1 MSRQA
6 GSIVSGDFK
15 AAPDIRQSGPAAG
28 GGYVLRVGLKVKAR
42 GTAGPS
48 NPPERTATGLAGRSG
63 RARTCAPR
71 FWRPVLYQLS
81 YTPVGSADP
90 RRFKHRPHP
99 DCKGE
104 AVAGADHMG
113 WLGLVQQP
121 PAVKLAIAN
130 SQFFSDALLGRI
142 VDRGLN
148 RGSHNPLPGVG
159 SGPQLG
165 IGDGDSGRARIDKI
179 GVGDHASAAPDQ
191 DALHRR

>member
-1 MSRQA
+1 
-6 GSIVSGDFK
+6 
-15 AAPDIRQSGPAAG
+15 
-28 GGYVLRVGLKVKAR
+28 
-42 GTAGPS
+42 
-48 NPPERTATGLAGRSG
+48 
-63 RARTCAPR
+63 
-71 FWRPVLYQLS
+71 
-81 YTPVGSADP
+81 VGSADP

-130 SQFFSDALLGRI
+130 SQFFSDALLRRI

-159 SGPQLG
+159 SRPQFG
-165 IGDGDSGRARIDKI
+165 ISDDDSAGACIDKI
-179 GVGDHASAAPDQ
+179 GVATMPRPPPIRMRCTADESAKLFTTTSSRTGREPLSWPVKLFVTSPTQ
-191 DALHRR
+191 PRP

>member
-1 MSRQA
+1 MK
-6 GSIVSGDFK
+6 VSDGNRRYLELLLNIANFFWLL
-15 AAPDIRQSGPAAG
+15 GH
-28 GGYVLRVGLKVKAR
+28 
-42 GTAGPS
+42 
-48 NPPERTATGLAGRSG
+48 AGRSG
-63 RARTCAPR
+63 RARTCDPR

-142 VDRGLN
+142 VDRRLN

-159 SGPQLG
+159 SRPQFG
-165 IGDGDSGRARIDKI
+165 ISDDNSAGAHIANS
-179 GVGDHASAAPDQ
+179 GVGDHASAASDQ
-191 DALHRR
+191 DALHR